1 MMNCMSVDLKK
12 IAKQLVAPGKGI
24 LAADE
29 SSPTIKKRFDSIGV
43 ESTKETRR
51 DYRELLFTTPDIE
64 KFISG
69 VILFDETIKQMSS
82 GGVSIPK
89 LLSQQG
95 IIPGIKVDKGKVP
108 MLESPNEMVTEGID
122 GLRERLVEYKKLG
135 AKFAKW
141 RAVFSVEGDLPTQTC
156 IDANAKLLSCYA
168 AYCQEVGI
176 VPIVEPEV
184 LMKGTHSIEEFAGDS
199 KKVLKGV
206 FLALAKHKVSFD
218 EMLLKPSWIHPGLD
232 RKAAGPGTSGPEEK
246 VTSKKVAMETLK
258 IFRQVL
264 PDELPGVV
272 FLSGGDSPEDS
283 TSHLDALNELG
294 GTPWQLSFSF
304 GRALQKPAL
313 EAWQGK
319 KENEKKAQQA
329 FYERAR
335 LNSLARTGD
344 Y

>member
-1 MMNCMSVDLKK
+1 MSDGSEKIDSLSK

-29 SSPTIKKRFDSIGV
+29 SFPTIEKRLSSVGLQ
-43 ESTKETRR
+43 STEEIRR
-51 DYRELLFTTPDIE
+51 SYRELLFTTPGIE

-69 VILFDETIKQMSS
+69 VILFDETLRQKAQSKPFKGES
-82 GGVSIPK
+82 FAEV
-89 LLSQQG
+89 LSARG

-108 MLESPNEMVTEGID
+108 MPGSPNETVTEGID
-122 GLRERLVEYKKLG
+122 GLQDRLVEYKKLG

-141 RAVFSVEGDLPTQTC
+141 RAVFSVEGSLPTQAC
-156 IDANAKLLSCYA
+156 IDTNSELLARYA
-168 AYCQEVGI
+168 SYCQKAGL
-176 VPIVEPEV
+176 VPIMEPEV
-184 LMKGTHSIEEFAGDS
+184 LMKGKHCIEEFAKDS
-199 KKVLKGV
+199 KRVLRTV
-206 FLALAKHKVSFD
+206 FSFLAKHKVRFN
-218 EMLLKPSWIHPGLD
+218 EILLKPSWIHPGLD
-232 RKAAGPGTSGPEEK
+232 RKEK
-246 VTSKKVAMETLK
+246 IDSRQIAKATLK
-258 IFRQVL
+258 VFREVL

-294 GTPWQLSFSF
+294 GVPWQLSFSF
-304 GRALQKPAL
+304 GRALQKPVL
-313 EAWQGK
+313 EAWRGK
-319 KENEKKAQQA
+319 KENIEKAQKA